1 MKMLALVILV
11 ASFARGSSA
20 QEAPSP
26 YRGQEGREI
35 KALSVEEINSLQG
48 GEGMG
53 LAKAAELNGYPG
65 PKHVLELAE
74 ALELSE
80 EQRARTRE
88 AFDRMQEKAV
98 ALGSAIVGKE
108 RALDRMFRD
117 RVIDREKLEAAVHE
131 IANLQGRLR
140 LAHLEAHLELES
152 VLNHDQIARYIGLR
166 GYHDPSQH
174 HHSKKHDF
182 ERDTS

>member
-1 MKMLALVILV
+1 MKMLAPAILV
-11 ASFARGSSA
+11 AFLAVGSSA

-35 KALSVEEINSLQG
+35 KALSVEEIDSLQAG
-48 GEGMG
+48 DGMG
-53 LAKAAELNGYPG
+53 LAKAAELNRYPG
-65 PKHVLELAE
+65 PRHVLQLAE

-80 EQRARTRE
+80 EQRAQTQE
-88 AFDRMQEKAV
+88 AFDRMKEKAV
-98 ALGSAIVGKE
+98 ALGSAIVEKE
-108 RALDRMFRD
+108 RALDRMFRA

-131 IANLQGRLR
+131 IANLQGKLR

-152 VLNHDQIARYIGLR
+152 VLTPDQIARYIELR

-174 HHSKKHDF
+174 HHPKKHH
-182 ERDTS
+182 

>member
-1 MKMLALVILV
+1 MKMLAPVILAV
-11 ASFARGSSA
+11 FFVRGSSA

-35 KALSVEEINSLQG
+35 KALSVEEIDSLRAG
-48 GEGMG
+48 DGMG
-53 LAKAAELNGYPG
+53 HAKAAELNRYPG
-65 PKHVLELAE
+65 PGHVLQLAE
-74 ALELSE
+74 VLELSE
-80 EQRARTRE
+80 EQRAQTQE
-88 AFDRMQEKAV
+88 AFDRMKEKAV
-98 ALGSAIVGKE
+98 ALGSAIVEKE

-131 IANLQGRLR
+131 IANLQGKLR

-152 VLNHDQIARYIGLR
+152 VLNHDQIARFIGLR

-174 HHSKKHDF
+174 HHPKKHH
-182 ERDTS
+182 

>member
-1 MKMLALVILV
+1 MKILAPVILAAFFV
-11 ASFARGSSA
+11 RGSSA

-35 KALSVEEINSLQG
+35 KALSVEEIDSLQAG
-48 GEGMG
+48 DGMG
-53 LAKAAELNGYPG
+53 LAKAAELNRYPG
-65 PKHVLELAE
+65 PRHVLQLAE

-80 EQRARTRE
+80 EQRAQTQE
-88 AFDRMQEKAV
+88 AFDRMKEKAV
-98 ALGSAIVGKE
+98 ALGSAIVEKE

-131 IANLQGRLR
+131 IANLQGKLR

-174 HHSKKHDF
+174 HYPKKHH
-182 ERDTS
+182 

>member
-1 MKMLALVILV
+1 MKMLAPVILAV
-11 ASFARGSSA
+11 FFVRGSSA

-35 KALSVEEINSLQG
+35 KALSVEEIDSLRGGGRNGTRQG
-48 GEGMG
+48 RR
-53 LAKAAELNGYPG
+53 AEPSI
-65 PKHVLELAE
+65 PDRSHVLQLAE

-80 EQRARTRE
+80 EQRAQTQE
-88 AFDRMQEKAV
+88 AFDRMKEEAV
-98 ALGSAIVGKE
+98 ALGFAIVEKE

-117 RVIDREKLEAAVHE
+117 RVIDREKLEVAVHE
-131 IANLQGRLR
+131 IANLQGKLR

-152 VLNHDQIARYIGLR
+152 VLTPDQIARYIELR

-174 HHSKKHDF
+174 HHPKKHH
-182 ERDTS
+182 

>member
-1 MKMLALVILV
+1 MTRLCLII
-11 ASFARGSSA
+11 SFAFLGRGSSA

-35 KALSVEEINSLQG
+35 KALSVEEINALQA

-53 LAKAAELNGYPG
+53 LAKAAELNRYPG

-80 EQRARTRE
+80 EQRTRTRE
-88 AFDRMQEKAV
+88 AFDRMKANAV
-98 ALGSAIVGKE
+98 GLGSAIVEKE
-108 RALDRMFRD
+108 IALDRMFRE
-117 RVIDREKLEAAVHE
+117 RVIDREKLEAAVGE

-140 LAHLEAHLELES
+140 VAHLEAHLELES
-152 VLNHDQIARYIGLR
+152 VLTQDQISQYVALR
-166 GYHDPSQH
+166 GYHDPSVH
-174 HHSKKHDF
+174 HQPQKHH
-182 ERDTS
+182 

>member
-1 MKMLALVILV
+1 MKMLAPVILAV
-11 ASFARGSSA
+11 FFVRGSSA

-35 KALSVEEINSLQG
+35 KALSVEEIDSLRAG
-48 GEGMG
+48 DGMG
-53 LAKAAELNGYPG
+53 LAKAAELNRYPG
-65 PKHVLELAE
+65 PSHVLQLAE

-80 EQRARTRE
+80 EQRAQTQE
-88 AFDRMQEKAV
+88 AFDRMKEKAV
-98 ALGSAIVGKE
+98 ALGSAIVEKE

-131 IANLQGRLR
+131 IANLQGKLR
-140 LAHLEAHLELES
+140 LAHLEAHLELEP
-152 VLNHDQIARYIGLR
+152 VLTPDQIARYIGLR

-174 HHSKKHDF
+174 HHPKKHH
-182 ERDTS
+182 

>member
-1 MKMLALVILV
+1 MKMLAPVILAV
-11 ASFARGSSA
+11 FFVRGSSA

-35 KALSVEEINSLQG
+35 KALSVEEIDSLRAG
-48 GEGMG
+48 DGMG
-53 LAKAAELNGYPG
+53 LAKAAELNRYPG
-65 PKHVLELAE
+65 PSHVLQLAE

-80 EQRARTRE
+80 EQRAQTQE
-88 AFDRMQEKAV
+88 AFDRMKEEAV
-98 ALGSAIVGKE
+98 ALGFAIVEKE

-117 RVIDREKLEAAVHE
+117 RVIDREKLEVAVHE
-131 IANLQGRLR
+131 IANLQGKLR

-152 VLNHDQIARYIGLR
+152 VLTPDQIARYIELR

-174 HHSKKHDF
+174 HHPKKHH
-182 ERDTS
+182 

>member
-1 MKMLALVILV
+1 MKKLAPVILV
-11 ASFARGSSA
+11 AFLAVGSSA

-26 YRGQEGREI
+26 YRGQEARKI
-35 KALSVEEINSLQG
+35 KALSVEEIDSLRA

-53 LAKAAELNGYPG
+53 LAKAAELNRYPG

-80 EQRARTRE
+80 EQRTRTQD
-88 AFDRMQEKAV
+88 AFDRMKEKAV
-98 ALGSAIVGKE
+98 ALGSAIVEKE
-108 RALDRMFRD
+108 RAIDRMFRD
-117 RVIDREKLEAAVHE
+117 RVIDREKLEAAGHE
-131 IANLQGRLR
+131 IANLQGKLR

-152 VLNHDQIARYIGLR
+152 VLDRDQIARYIGLR

-174 HHSKKHDF
+174 HPQKHH
-182 ERDTS
+182 